1 MSRNMASASD
11 KIEEMDRQVEAEFIE
26 EVRDIL
32 SGLEVLIGNL
42 RSNTAPVKESLA
54 RIQRDMLNVAVRGST
69 MDQPLVTIVA
79 HRFGEYVADLTE
91 TSPQR
96 LDDMQA
102 FLDQMRHALDGSVPV
117 STTAAVVRALPTRVL
132 NNFNP
137 ADVKIT
143 NIEVL
148 LVTSDR
154 STSRIVERELQA
166 CGYRVSTVR
175 SAFQALEMAVRTRPD
190 LIVISGVLDE
200 LSGVDLATA
209 FATMPSTRDLKVAM
223 LTSYGWG
230 HPSLNELPARVPVIR
245 KGTGFGDDLAE
256 ALARLQIT

>member
-1 MSRNMASASD
+1 MASASD

-42 RSNTAPVKESLA
+42 RSSTAPVKESLA

-91 TSPQR
+91 LTAQR

-102 FLDQMRHALDGSVPV
+102 FLDRMRHALDGSVPA

-132 NNFNP
+132 TNFNP

-143 NIEVL
+143 DIEVL

-190 LIVISGVLDE
+190 LVVISGVLDE

-230 HPSLNELPARVPVIR
+230 HSSLNELPARVPVIR

>member
-1 MSRNMASASD
+1 MAMD
-11 KIEEMDRQVEAEFIE
+11 KIEEMDRQVEAEFVE

-42 RSNTAPVKESLA
+42 RSNSAPAKESLA
-54 RIQRDMLNVAVRGST
+54 RIQRDMVNVAVRGST

-79 HRFGEYVADLTE
+79 HRFGEYIADLTGI
-91 TSPQR
+91 TPHQ

-102 FLDQMRHALDGSVPV
+102 FVDQMRQALDGKVQVKES
-117 STTAAVVRALPTRVL
+117 AAVVRALPTRVL

-154 STSRIVERELQA
+154 STSRIVEREFQQ

-175 SAFQALEMAVRTRPD
+175 SAFQAMEMAVRTRPD
-190 LIVISGVLDE
+190 LVVISGVLDE

-223 LTSYGWG
+223 LTSYSWG
-230 HPSLNELPARVPVIR
+230 HPSLHDLPARVPVIR
-245 KGTGFGDDLAE
+245 KGSSFGDDLAE

>member
-1 MSRNMASASD
+1 MASASD

-42 RSNTAPVKESLA
+42 RSSTAPVKESLA

-91 TSPQR
+91 LTAQR

-102 FLDQMRHALDGSVPV
+102 FLDRMRHALDGSVPA

-132 NNFNP
+132 TNFNP

-190 LIVISGVLDE
+190 LVVISGVLDE

-230 HPSLNELPARVPVIR
+230 HSSLNELPARVPVIR

>member
-1 MSRNMASASD
+1 MPNASD
-11 KIEEMDRQVEAEFIE
+11 QIEEMDRQVEGEFVE
-26 EVRDIL
+26 EARDIL
-32 SGLEVLIGNL
+32 SGLEVMIGNL
-42 RSNTAPVKESLA
+42 RSNTAPAKESLA
-54 RIQRDMLNVAVRGST
+54 RIKRDMLNIAVRGST
-69 MDQPLVTIVA
+69 MDQPLVTVVA

-91 TSPQR
+91 VSPQR

-102 FLDQMRHALDGSVPV
+102 FLDQMRAALDGTAHV
-117 STTAAVVRALPTRVL
+117 STTAAVVRALPTRQL
-132 NNFNP
+132 SNFNP

-154 STSRIVERELQA
+154 STSRIVEREFQA

-175 SAFQALEMAVRTRPD
+175 SAFQAIEMAVRTRPD
-190 LIVISGVLDE
+190 LIVISGVLEE
-200 LSGVDLATA
+200 LSGIDLATA

-223 LTSYGWG
+223 LTSHSWG
-230 HPSLNELPARVPVIR
+230 HSSLNELPARVPVIR
-245 KGTGFGDDLAE
+245 KGSGFGDDLAE

>member
-1 MSRNMASASD
+1 MASASD

-54 RIQRDMLNVAVRGST
+54 RIQRDMLNIAVRGST

-91 TSPQR
+91 LTPQR

-102 FLDQMRHALDGSVPV
+102 FLDRMRHALDGSVPA

-190 LIVISGVLDE
+190 LVVISGVLDE

-230 HPSLNELPARVPVIR
+230 HASLNELPARVPVIR
-245 KGTGFGDDLAE
+245 KGIGFGDDLAE

>member
-1 MSRNMASASD
+1 MATD
-11 KIEEMDRQVEAEFIE
+11 KIEEMDRQVEAEFVE

-32 SGLEVLIGNL
+32 SGLEVLIGNM
-42 RSNTAPVKESLA
+42 RSNTAPAKESLG
-54 RIQRDMLNVAVRGST
+54 RIQRDMLNIAVRGST

-79 HRFGEYVADLTE
+79 HRFGEYVADLTDAG
-91 TSPQR
+91 THQ
-96 LDDMQA
+96 LDDMLA
-102 FLDQMRHALDGSVPV
+102 FVDQLRQALDGKVQVKES
-117 STTAAVVRALPTRVL
+117 AAVVRALPTRVL

-148 LVTSDR
+148 LVTTDR
-154 STSRIVERELQA
+154 ATSRIVERELQA

-175 SAFQALEMAVRTRPD
+175 SPFQAMEMAVRTRPD
-190 LIVISGVLDE
+190 LVVISGVLDD

-209 FATMPSTRDLKVAM
+209 FATMPSTRDIKVAM

-230 HPSLNELPARVPVIR
+230 HPELFDLPARVPIIR
-245 KGTGFGDDLAE
+245 KGGSFGDDLAE

>member
-1 MSRNMASASD
+1 MASA
-11 KIEEMDRQVEAEFIE
+11 IEEMDRQVEAEFIE

-54 RIQRDMLNVAVRGST
+54 RLQRDMLNVAVRGGT

-91 TSPQR
+91 LSPQR

-102 FLDQMRHALDGSVPV
+102 FLDQMRQALDGSVPV
-117 STTAAVVRALPTRVL
+117 STTAAVVRALPTRVH

-154 STSRIVERELQA
+154 ATSRIVEREFQA

-175 SAFQALEMAVRTRPD
+175 SPFQALEMAVRTRPD
-190 LIVISGVLDE
+190 LVVISGVLDD
-200 LSGVDLATA
+200 LTGIDLATA
-209 FATMPSTRDLKVAM
+209 FATMPSTRDIKVAM

-245 KGTGFGDDLAE
+245 KGSGFGDDLAE

>member
-1 MSRNMASASD
+1 MASASD

-32 SGLEVLIGNL
+32 SGLEVMIGNL

-91 TSPQR
+91 LTPQR

-102 FLDQMRHALDGSVPV
+102 FLDRMRHALDGSVPA

-190 LIVISGVLDE
+190 LVVISGVLDE

-230 HPSLNELPARVPVIR
+230 HSSLNELPARVPVIR
-245 KGTGFGDDLAE
+245 KGIGFGDDLAE